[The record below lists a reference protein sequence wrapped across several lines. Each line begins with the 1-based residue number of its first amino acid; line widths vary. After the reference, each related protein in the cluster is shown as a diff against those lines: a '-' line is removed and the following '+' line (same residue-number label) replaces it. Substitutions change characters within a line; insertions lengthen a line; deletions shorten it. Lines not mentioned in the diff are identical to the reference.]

1 MSRPQPAHRTDYPHF
16 EPLTLR
22 WHDNDLYG
30 HVNNARYYDLFDTA
44 VNGHLLAKGA
54 LDLKSS
60 PGIFLVVSTSCDY
73 FAELAFP
80 EAIEAGLRIDRLGS
94 SSLTYAVALFKVAA
108 PTSAATGRFVHVYVD
123 RHTRRPIAI
132 PETIQTALAPLIRS

>member
-1 MSRPQPAHRTDYPHF
+1 VSRPAPAPRAEFPHF
-16 EPLTLR
+16 EPLALR

-54 LDLKSS
+54 LDLKDSD
-60 PGIFLVVSTSCDY
+60 GIFLVVSTSCDY

-80 EAIEAGLRIDRLGS
+80 EPIEAGLRIDRLGGS
-94 SSLTYAVALFKVAA
+94 SITYAVALFKKDA
-108 PTSAATGRFVHVYVD
+108 PSSAATGRFVHVYVD
-123 RHTRRPIAI
+123 RHTRRPKPI
-132 PETIQTALAPLIRS
+132 PPSIRSALDGLTH